1 MLAKELA
8 KVQGEHGLYKLLLSR
23 IGGTLAINSSW
34 LVHGRSRRRTIGH
47 NAAHKHASDGV
58 RLVTHRGTLL
68 EPQAAVSI
76 ASQARI
82 SAGSDDG
89 SVRLWEETGVKQEQ
103 QEGVEL
109 AELPRLDHAL

>member
-23 IGGTLAINSSW
+23 IGGTLAINPSW
-34 LVHGRSRRRTIGH
+34 LAHGRSRRRTVGH

-58 RLVTHRGTLL
+58 RLVTRGGTLL
-68 EPQAAVSI
+68 EPQVAFSI
-76 ASQARI
+76 ASQALT
-82 SAGSDDG
+82 SARSDDG

>member
-23 IGGTLAINSSW
+23 IGGTLAINPSW
-34 LVHGRSRRRTIGH
+34 LAHGRSRRRTVSH
-47 NAAHKHASDGV
+47 NASDGV
-58 RLVTHRGTLL
+58 RLVTRGGTLL
-68 EPQAAVSI
+68 EPQVAFSI
-76 ASQARI
+76 ASQART

-103 QEGVEL
+103 QEGVEF